1 LRRLQNLLEEKEIGV
16 LRREREV
23 EERERV
29 MVRKEAHLAR
39 KRKDVRFLEKRGRKR
54 EEALGTH

>member
-1 LRRLQNLLEEKEIGV
+1 LLEEKEIGV
-16 LRREREV
+16 LSREREV